1 MRHIGFS
8 TGALA
13 LGDFRRGL
21 ALLSGRGVRAVEL
34 SALRESELPSLMDA
48 LDELDLSAFEHVS
61 VHAPSKLR
69 TMKESVV
76 ADLLRP
82 CIERGWPV
90 ILHPDAIGDHGCW
103 RDFGAMACIEN
114 MDTRKADG
122 RTNKE
127 LAAHFER
134 LPDATFCL
142 DLGHAQQVDST
153 LGVARSMLKE
163 YGQRLAQLHLSE
175 LDARA
180 HHHAL
185 SMATVWSVREIA
197 RLIPPCPVILESLVP
212 PEAIDSELRMAAMC
226 FETSLGTG
234 EAVSVQAPAHA

>member
-21 ALLSGRGVRAVEL
+21 ALLVGRGLRAVEL
-34 SALRESELPSLMDA
+34 SALREGELRSLMDA
-48 LDELDLSAFEHVS
+48 LDDLDLSAFEHIS

-69 TMKESVV
+69 TMRESVV

-82 CIERGWPV
+82 CIERRWPV
-90 ILHPDAIGDHGCW
+90 ILHPDAIIDHGCW
-103 RDFGAMACIEN
+103 ADFGTLACIEN
-114 MDTRKADG
+114 MDTRKPDG
-122 RTNKE
+122 RTSNE
-127 LAAHFER
+127 LAAHFDR
-134 LPDATFCL
+134 LPTASFCL
-142 DLGHAQQVDST
+142 DLGHAQQVDPT
-153 LGVARSMLKE
+153 LSIARRMLRDF
-163 YGQRLAQLHLSE
+163 GDRLAQIHLSE
-175 LDARA
+175 LDVRA

-212 PEAIDSELRMAAMC
+212 PEAIDSELQMAAMC
-226 FETSLGTG
+226 FETGRANVDSRTSLL
-234 EAVSVQAPAHA
+234 PA